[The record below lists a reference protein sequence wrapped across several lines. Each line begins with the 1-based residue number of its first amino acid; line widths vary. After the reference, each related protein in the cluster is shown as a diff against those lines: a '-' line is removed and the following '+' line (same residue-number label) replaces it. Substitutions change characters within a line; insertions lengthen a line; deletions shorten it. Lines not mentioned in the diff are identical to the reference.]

1 MGGFSFASVV
11 LSYFLTAGGLL
22 TGSILITKL
31 HTTSEVVGL
40 LCWAIGSFIGG
51 FFAARASRGSTI
63 IEPAIGAVLVVATLV
78 ISVMGGESARE
89 MWHAGG
95 SSVGKFVAEVT
106 AALVIGAVAGA
117 FVSEKAFG
125 EATTSG
131 APWIVY
137 SALTSL
143 GAMVMAAI
151 VCVLLAVRGESSL
164 DKLATM
170 VLVGTVAGAFLGG
183 VAIGASARLRV
194 MGPAFLGGALG
205 VVALTLLSLTQGGGG
220 GRGLHEDGAAAGV
233 AIIAVIAGLVTMF
246 GAGVGWAIWGKKNAA

>member
-11 LSYFLTAGGLL
+11 LSYFLTAGGLFA
-22 TGSILITKL
+22 GSILITKL

-40 LCWAIGSFIGG
+40 LCMAIGSFIGG

-63 IEPAIGAVLVVATLV
+63 IEPAIGAVLVVATIVLAAV
-78 ISVMGGESARE
+78 GGESAHT
-89 MWHAGG
+89 MMQLG
-95 SSVGKFVAEVT
+95 SSGIGKAVAEMT

-131 APWIVY
+131 APWILY

-143 GAMVMAAI
+143 GAMIMVGTI
-151 VCVLLAVRGESSL
+151 VVIVAVRGESSV
-164 DKLATM
+164 DKLTTM
-170 VLVGTVAGAFLGG
+170 ILVGIVSGAFVGG
-183 VAIGASARLRV
+183 VAIGASARMRV

-205 VVALTLLSLTQGGGG
+205 IVAVTLLGLTQGGG
-220 GRGLHEDGAAAGV
+220 RGMHEDGAAAGI
-233 AIIAVIAGLVTMF
+233 AIVAVIAGIVTML
-246 GAGVGWAIWGKKNAA
+246 GAGTGWVIWGKKNAG

>member
-51 FFAARASRGSTI
+51 FFAARARRGSTI

-89 MWHAGG
+89 LWHAGG

-106 AALVIGAVAGA
+106 AALV
-117 FVSEKAFG
+117 
-125 EATTSG
+125 
-131 APWIVY
+131 
-137 SALTSL
+137 
-143 GAMVMAAI
+143 MAAI
-151 VCVLLAVRGESSL
+151 VCVLLAVRCESSL
-164 DKLATM
+164 DKLA
-170 VLVGTVAGAFLGG
+170 A
-183 VAIGASARLRV
+183 
-194 MGPAFLGGALG
+194 
-205 VVALTLLSLTQGGGG
+205 G
-220 GRGLHEDGAAAGV
+220 GRGGAGAGAGRGGGAGGAAARRR
-233 AIIAVIAGLVTMF
+233 
-246 GAGVGWAIWGKKNAA
+246 